1 VQAILGQPDGGEE
14 PRLLPMKVI
23 RDDVQELAGPGQEGI
38 QDRRMPAGGP
48 PQLLFRKSN
57 DKRQLITQG
66 RV

>member
-1 VQAILGQPDGGEE
+1 
-14 PRLLPMKVI
+14 MKVI